1 MGSVSAAQG
10 LMSKVPVGGAASLC
24 HCSLADLGCASALI
38 YFPSPISSSHC
49 LPSSLSCAK
58 RHRGPSSSTS
68 PQTVRC
74 WYTPTPQAL
83 CQPAVVTNPP
93 LRSRAHGFPPCLHF
107 ITWNLHPSASHPRF
121 DLVHAKCSTT
131 KLGPSPFICLVNSL
145 KVIELG
151 LVR

>member
-1 MGSVSAAQG
+1 MELPA
-10 LMSKVPVGGAASLC
+10 C
-24 HCSLADLGCASALI
+24 HCGLAPQPDLGCVSALI
-38 YFPSPISSSHC
+38 YFPSLISSSLC

-58 RHRGPSSSTS
+58 RHCGPSSSAS
-68 PQTVRC
+68 PQAVRC

-93 LRSRAHGFPPCLHF
+93 LCL
-107 ITWNLHPSASHPRF
+107 LSASTLLPGTCIP
-121 DLVHAKCSTT
+121 LPPIPGLTLSMLSKCSTA

-151 LVR
+151 LVK